1 MQLKANTVY
10 YPVQPILG
18 NAGNPEAIDQTGDNW
33 NFLQPIY
40 LSNNYLFS
48 TNFPCPRINS
58 KNFAVNSRI
67 YDTTATGTL
76 YNSSIVKTTTTDNAL
91 SQLSSL
97 VLDDPTG
104 MRGVNADT
112 AMGQSWFH

>member
-1 MQLKANTVY
+1 
-10 YPVQPILG
+10 
-18 NAGNPEAIDQTGDNW
+18 
-33 NFLQPIY
+33 

-58 KNFAVNSRI
+58 KNFAINSRI